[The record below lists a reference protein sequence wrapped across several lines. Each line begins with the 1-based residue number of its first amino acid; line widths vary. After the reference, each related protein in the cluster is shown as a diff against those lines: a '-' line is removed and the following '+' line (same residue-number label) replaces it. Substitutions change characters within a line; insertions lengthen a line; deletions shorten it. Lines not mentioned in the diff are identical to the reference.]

1 MEKVVI
7 ADITFSF
14 NNSELIKCLKARGR
28 NISLQKFDE
37 VRAEENKIQEII
49 KNWKVLTKPATAF
62 ITFEEEDAF
71 LLAIEETEKNEKLEE
86 NQKKKLLGQHL
97 NFKRA
102 SEPTDIIWE
111 NRYFTKKDYI
121 WRQIIAY
128 AIIFVA
134 LLVCFELT
142 YLIAYTSAKVAAVF
156 PTTRYC
162 PDIVNAYGSYLEQ
175 YAI

>member
-71 LLAIEETEKNEKLEE
+71 LLAIEEAEE
-86 NQKKKLLGQHL
+86 NKKLPEDKKKKLLLGQHL
-97 NFKRA
+97 NFKGA

-111 NRYFTKKDYI
+111 NRHFT
-121 WRQIIAY
+121 
-128 AIIFVA
+128 
-134 LLVCFELT
+134 
-142 YLIAYTSAKVAAVF
+142 
-156 PTTRYC
+156 
-162 PDIVNAYGSYLEQ
+162 
-175 YAI
+175 